1 MDDKTQQQIDELEVQ
16 VNKILT
22 SVQKTERYMKIT
34 FWSTV
39 ILLLLP
45 MLIAA
50 VIVPVVAGKYV
61 SMYEGLL

>member
-50 VIVPVVAGKYV
+50 VIVPVVVGKYV